1 MLGLGIDGG
10 GTKTVCVLMDD
21 RGEVLG
27 RGVAGP
33 SNYQTVG
40 LEAAGN
46 AIKSAMIQAVGKKAG
61 DITVGGLGLGLA
73 GVGRPEDVETVR
85 KLLGQIQSDPDLWV
99 NWDVK
104 PENFAIGGDNA
115 IALVGG
121 LGHDVGIVAI
131 AGTGSQIFG
140 RNSQGKTK
148 RVGGWGY
155 VLGDEGGGYDIA
167 VRGLRAVMRSFDG
180 RLPPTALTEAFLSH
194 FDLESPEGLI
204 EVIYR
209 RGLAVKEIAA
219 LSPIVDRAAAAGDSV
234 SVQIIAEISE
244 ELIGATKV
252 AIAEL
257 FDPAEALEIV
267 TMGGVWRGMA
277 DLRRRF
283 ITGISAIAPEADV
296 LWPRHE
302 PAYGAA
308 LLALNLGS
316 GSSH

>member
-46 AIKSAMIQAVGKKAG
+46 AIKRAMIQAVGKKAG

>member
-27 RGVAGP
+27 RGEAGP
-33 SNYQTVG
+33 CNYQTVG

-46 AIKSAMIQAVGKKAG
+46 AIKRAMIQAVGKKAG

-209 RGLAVKEIAA
+209 RDLAVKEIAA